1 MFSLI
6 PDNAPGGLGSTAMS
20 EGTVDTM
27 VGEAAHAD
35 PVDLEDLHV
44 TVGRRLRAASMRY
57 SRSRYSVVEVL
68 AAGGRPLTL
77 PEILAA
83 GHEQGLAQSSAYRN
97 LGELVEV
104 GVVRR
109 VESGYDHS
117 RFELH
122 ESLTGHHHHLVCIDC
137 GRVDDFEVPDEFEAG
152 IEGLAGV
159 ARAQGFRVESHRF
172 DMLGRC
178 PACHGSA

>member
-1 MFSLI
+1 
-6 PDNAPGGLGSTAMS
+6 MS
-20 EGTVDTM
+20 EGSVVVMD
-27 VGEAAHAD
+27 GSDPSPD

-57 SRSRYSVVEVL
+57 SRSRFSVVEVL

-83 GHEQGLAQSSAYRN
+83 GHGSGLAQSSAYRN
-97 LGELVEV
+97 LGEV

-109 VESGYDHS
+109 VESGYEHS

-122 ESLTGHHHHLVCIDC
+122 ESLTGHHHHLVCIEC

-152 IEGLAGV
+152 IEGLVGEAA
-159 ARAQGFRVESHRF
+159 ARGFRIESHRF

-178 PACHGSA
+178 STCQEKV

>member
-1 MFSLI
+1 
-6 PDNAPGGLGSTAMS
+6 MS
-20 EGTVDTM
+20 EGSVVETD
-27 VGEAAHAD
+27 GSGSHPD

-57 SRSRYSVVEVL
+57 SRSRFSVVEVL

-83 GHEQGLAQSSAYRN
+83 GHGSGLAQSSAYRN

-109 VESGYDHS
+109 VESGYEHS

-122 ESLTGHHHHLVCIDC
+122 ESLTGHHHHLVCIEC

-152 IEGLAGV
+152 IEGLVGEAA
-159 ARAQGFRVESHRF
+159 ARGFRIESHRF

-178 PACHGSA
+178 STCQEKV